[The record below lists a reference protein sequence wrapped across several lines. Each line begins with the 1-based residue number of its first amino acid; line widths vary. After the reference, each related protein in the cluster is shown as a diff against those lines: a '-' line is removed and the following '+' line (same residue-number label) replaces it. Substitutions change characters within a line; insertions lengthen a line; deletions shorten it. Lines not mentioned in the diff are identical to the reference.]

1 MKNRREFCQSML
13 GTAIGAAALTTQP
26 TLIAE
31 IQKCRVTA
39 KGGRPLLE
47 LQQRFIDLRFGMFV
61 HFNMATFQDRE
72 WGDPTSPAELSIHQ
86 PGHGPM
92 GGRGPNREHD
102 LGLSDDQTPTMDFAF
117 GRQPPKV
124 QV

>member
-26 TLIAE
+26 TLMAGE
-31 IQKCRVTA
+31 TQGAAPQARRGK
-39 KGGRPLLE
+39 PLLE

-72 WGDPTSPAELSIHQ
+72 WGDPTSPLTCFIPPLSTRIN
-86 PGHGPM
+86 GPQ
-92 GGRGPNREHD
+92 RR
-102 LGLSDDQTPTMDFAF
+102 SRPT
-117 GRQPPKV
+117 
-124 QV
+124 